1 MSDYEYDEYDDEDE
15 YDEYDDEDEYDEFD
29 ENGFV
34 DLRDYDPSYTG
45 EFDEPL
51 LELPPSEPPTI
62 LDDISFYIEDLSY
75 RYNVVNVVLIIAIA
89 YVLANVISIF
99 KVNINY

>member
-1 MSDYEYDEYDDEDE
+1 MSEDNGLDGYEEPLTPPLDGFVE
-15 YDEYDDEDEYDEFD
+15 EFD
-29 ENGFV
+29 GWH
-34 DLRDYDPSYTG
+34 G
-45 EFDEPL
+45 GDEP
-51 LELPPSEPPTI
+51 LPPSESPNI
-62 LDDISFYIEDLSY
+62 LDDMSSYIEELSY

>member
-1 MSDYEYDEYDDEDE
+1 MRED
-15 YDEYDDEDEYDEFD
+15 
-29 ENGFV
+29 
-34 DLRDYDPSYTG
+34 

-51 LELPPSEPPTI
+51 QPPPEFWGELDEPLPELPQPEPPTI
-62 LDDISFYIEDLSY
+62 LDDISSYIEDLSY

>member
-1 MSDYEYDEYDDEDE
+1 MSEDDGFVDLSDYDPAYTEEYDEYD
-15 YDEYDDEDEYDEFD
+15 
-29 ENGFV
+29 G
-34 DLRDYDPSYTG
+34 
-45 EFDEPL
+45 FDEPL
-51 LELPPSEPPTI
+51 PEFPPLEPPTI
-62 LDDISFYIEDLSY
+62 LDDMSSYIEELSY